1 MADKRPRDSTSCTGP
16 AAADGLAE
24 VGEKR
29 ARTEHVVLNIGG
41 VRFETTINT
50 LCSFSDSFFAKM
62 FGGTYDTR
70 TESDGSYFIDRS
82 GEHFGQVLNFMR
94 THRVALPPTQAG
106 IVALQEEMEYYQ
118 LAGPFRDAC
127 LAAADYTRREMLDMR
142 AQGHTVF
149 SGANLSGLNLGYIDL
164 GGCTMRGCKLQ
175 GADLSNA
182 DLSKCNLSGANLS
195 GADLSNADIINC
207 NLSGANL
214 DGANLSECVFTE
226 STSLS
231 SASLR
236 GADLSRTEFVLGS
249 DLRENADITDAIL
262 DGARGSVRIDEG
274 TQGIGE
280 LECINHLP
288 HDIFQADSEVTK
300 LGTVKLK
307 DIWAERNF
315 EEDGDASFVLT
326 FNENP
331 EGAEC
336 LIEQQQPSIDQ
347 FGGRSSSRATHMIQL
362 GTLKIDKATGR
373 VFGMT
378 WYDV

>member
-1 MADKRPRDSTSCTGP
+1 M
-16 AAADGLAE
+16 
-24 VGEKR
+24 
-29 ARTEHVVLNIGG
+29 
-41 VRFETTINT
+41 
-50 LCSFSDSFFAKM
+50 
-62 FGGTYDTR
+62 
-70 TESDGSYFIDRS
+70 
-82 GEHFGQVLNFMR
+82 
-94 THRVALPPTQAG
+94 ALPPTQAG

-347 FGGRSSSRATHMIQL
+347 FGGRPSSRATHMIQL
-362 GTLKIDKATGR
+362 GQLKIDKATGR

-378 WYDV
+378 WYGV